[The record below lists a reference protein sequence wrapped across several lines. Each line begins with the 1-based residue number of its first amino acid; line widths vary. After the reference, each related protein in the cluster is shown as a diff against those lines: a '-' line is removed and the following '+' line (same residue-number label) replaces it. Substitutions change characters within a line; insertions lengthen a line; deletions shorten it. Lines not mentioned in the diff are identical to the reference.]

1 MWEFPS
7 IQEFIG
13 SNGFLLCWIGGAFIF
28 SVIAWTSVVF
38 SNKKDAKTS
47 SNDNSR
53 NILAG
58 VGTLFMVL
66 LGSCSVITQYKEASK
81 CRNLDLNRISGIRV
95 RKLMNEDSIG
105 SATIVI
111 KDQKIVQDGL
121 KALRSATNRERQKER
136 FFRGYQI
143 QLIVDND
150 EASGFY
156 INYFAERRNAFDE
169 NDKGKQTNV
178 VIPHCGTESNGFNS
192 DGIGIFSATRFGDWV
207 KENVEPQFKEL

>member
-1 MWEFPS
+1 
-7 IQEFIG
+7 
-13 SNGFLLCWIGGAFIF
+13 
-28 SVIAWTSVVF
+28 
-38 SNKKDAKTS
+38 
-47 SNDNSR
+47 
-53 NILAG
+53 
-58 VGTLFMVL
+58 MVL
-66 LGSCSVITQYKEASK
+66 LGSCSVVTQYKEASK
-81 CRNLDLNRISGIRV
+81 CRNLDLNSVSGIRV

-121 KALRSATNRERQKER
+121 KALRSATNRKRQKER

-156 INYFAERRNAFDE
+156 INYFTERRNAFDE
-169 NDKGKQTNV
+169 NDKGKQSNI
-178 VIPHCGTESNGFNS
+178 VIPHCGTAPNGFNF